1 MDEIYKRAVDL
12 QHKLR
17 DYLDQGDEPT
27 AVQLKKEVQRL
38 TDEIEMQK
46 NPRSIEDRVKLIIRQ
61 LEALA
66 DPVMS
71 AGHVD
76 DLRDR
81 CLDMQQDIRKL
92 TDY

>member
-1 MDEIYKRAVDL
+1 MDEIYKQAVDM
-12 QHKLR
+12 QHKTR
-17 DYLDQGDEPT
+17 DYLDQDGDPA
-27 AVQLKKEVQRL
+27 AVQLKNEVQRL
-38 TDEIEMQK
+38 TDEIEARK
-46 NPRSIEDRVKLIIRQ
+46 NPRSIEDRLKSIIRQ

-92 TDY
+92 T